1 MIDFI
6 LKIFEEIEE
15 TKEGQKKEILKMA
28 LQKDEIFVRIWEI
41 VEMQESKKMQVSK
54 FIKLMNIMFDV
65 VSIQ

>member
-1 MIDFI
+1 MINFI

-54 FIKLMNIMFDV
+54 FIQLMNIMFDV